1 MARLSDYYDPIYNLI
16 AQQQTRK
23 LYFSCRQTPCRPE
36 VEGGNIAC
44 VNKGLNI

>member
-23 LYFSCRQTPCRPE
+23 LSFSCRPE